1 MIPVGPGNK
10 KWSCEFFCF
19 VFFNLPADHW
29 LVWWQRCSVP
39 ICVLIRG
46 IKYFPLWRSIKWLH
60 ELLPVTTFFWYGH
73 CRTLVPCKLLTHS
86 MQRCE
91 AARYLPTTWD
101 YTVGSG
107 SWVSTERGKKMSPR
121 NCQSHSLCWCCP
133 LFTVTEVSENAF
145 VSAAV
150 AKVHGSQKGKGVQQS
165 STYVWVITS
174 ASLGRTVCTVYK
186 TSLKKKGLLSNKWFP
201 SLVYP

>member
-1 MIPVGPGNK
+1 MNYY
-10 KWSCEFFCF
+10 
-19 VFFNLPADHW
+19 
-29 LVWWQRCSVP
+29 Q
-39 ICVLIRG
+39 
-46 IKYFPLWRSIKWLH
+46 
-60 ELLPVTTFFWYGH
+60 LLLFFWYGH

-121 NCQSHSLCWCCP
+121 NCQSHSLCWSCP
-133 LFTVTEVSENAF
+133 LFTVTEVCENAF

-174 ASLGRTVCTVYK
+174 ASLGRTVYTVYK
-186 TSLKKKGLLSNKWFP
+186 TSLKKNK
-201 SLVYP
+201 VYYQINDFLH

>member
-1 MIPVGPGNK
+1 MTAVQCADLCLDKGYKIFSSLAFYQMIA
-10 KWSCEFFCF
+10 W
-19 VFFNLPADHW
+19 
-29 LVWWQRCSVP
+29 
-39 ICVLIRG
+39 I
-46 IKYFPLWRSIKWLH
+46 
-60 ELLPVTTFFWYGH
+60 TTSYYFFWYGH

-121 NCQSHSLCWCCP
+121 NCQSHSLCWSCP
-133 LFTVTEVSENAF
+133 LFTVTEVCENAF

-174 ASLGRTVCTVYK
+174 ASLGRTVYTVYK
-186 TSLKKKGLLSNKWFP
+186 TSLKKNK
-201 SLVYP
+201 VYYQINDFLH